1 MKNILMIT
9 PFFAPYSHAAV
20 YRAHR
25 FAKYLPRFGWN
36 PYVLTVDRSFLYFI
50 DEALLDDLPKDVEII
65 RARHIDLTYS
75 GLKSLFEKPVTDS
88 RLIKGP
94 TSSDLTVELQQ
105 EKKKNLIKDVIDKFR
120 EGFIFIPDR
129 YITWYPFALK
139 KAKQI
144 ISSKHI
150 DAIYSTFFPFT
161 PHLIAMKL
169 KEQFKIP
176 WLADFREGGVEEV
189 RGDFY
194 ATRFKYR
201 ISSMIEK
208 RIMEKADLLLM
219 FSESTRDLFLS
230 KYEDIIKNKVACIK
244 TGVDVEIFEKTKQG
258 EKNKKFT
265 IVFTG
270 EFQQAYSRRLFEILK
285 IIFERKLF
293 ERSNVEVLIIGAIK
307 RNIFLKTEIEF
318 LGLADVVKLVDFL
331 SLSDYFSALL
341 SADATFLPS
350 ILKYTLPIKIVDY
363 LFVKKPIIT
372 FEPSDEAR
380 SMLEKSGLGV
390 FIPSETEAGIEALL
404 NLLRGDYKLNI
415 DENYISQFT
424 AFNQTKELSDILNM
438 LIEKDK

>member
-25 FAKYLPRFGWN
+25 FAKYLPRFGWK

-50 DEALLDDLPKDVEII
+50 DNALLDDLPMEVEII
-65 RARHIDLTYS
+65 RARHIDLSYS
-75 GLKSLFEKPVTDS
+75 GLKSLFEKPIGDS
-88 RLIKGP
+88 RLIKGS

-105 EKKKNLIKDVIDKFR
+105 EKKKNLIKDMIDKFR

-139 KAKQI
+139 KAKEI
-144 ISSKHI
+144 IEKENI
-150 DAIYSTFFPFT
+150 DVIYSTFFPFT

-169 KEQFKIP
+169 KEQFKTP

-189 RGDFY
+189 RGGFY

-230 KYEDIIKNKVACIK
+230 KYDEIIKNKVACIK
-244 TGVDVEIFEKTKQG
+244 TGVDVEIFGKTKQS

-270 EFQQAYSRRLFEILK
+270 EFQQAYSRRLFEFLK

-318 LGLADVVKLVDFL
+318 LGLADVAKLVDYL

-380 SMLEKSGLGV
+380 IMLEKSGLGV
-390 FIPSETEAGIEALL
+390 FMPDEIEAAIQVLL
-404 NLLRGDYKLNI
+404 DLLRGNYKFKVNEDYIN
-415 DENYISQFT
+415 QFT
-424 AFNQTKELSDILNM
+424 AYNQSKQLADIL
-438 LIEKDK
+438 LALTREGK